1 MNDSSA
7 YQDLFEALDLHQNLI
22 HAEQQAIACKDLG
35 TIESILYQKDKSL
48 SLLIEAK
55 NRNSFIN
62 DPDIN
67 SRIHDVLE
75 QQQKNTENFRKL
87 HIQQPPSNSAADSE
101 LSPLFRRMKQAYRN

>member
-1 MNDSSA
+1 VNSSA
-7 YQDLFEALDLHQNLI
+7 YQDLFEALELHQNLI

-55 NRNSFIN
+55 NRNSSIN
-62 DPDIN
+62 DPEIH

-75 QQQKNTENFRKL
+75 QQQKKHR
-87 HIQQPPSNSAADSE
+87 E
-101 LSPLFRRMKQAYRN
+101 LSKTSHPTDTK